1 MILRK
6 IISHPSSS
14 PRTRDYKILSHD
26 FLHGHSLRFYSRK
39 IMSKQLGDEASSS
52 NPVHREHEIF
62 KK

>member
-26 FLHGHSLRFYSRK
+26 FRHGHSLRFYSRK